1 VCGSCH
7 PGSEGRSAQAK
18 IVIQYPYLCMGTEH
32 RFAYLCYMSKKIV
45 LITGANKSI
54 GFEIARQM
62 AKAGYHIILG
72 SRDKANGE
80 QAVKKLKAE
89 GFNDVDL
96 LLIDVSDQASVN
108 QAKAKLESKLQEL
121 DVLVNNA
128 GISGGFPQSALTVSV
143 DTVKK
148 VYETN
153 VFGPIRVTQA
163 FIGLLRKS
171 EQPRIVNVTSDL
183 GSLTDHNNPNWA
195 YYAMKSGAYGPSKT
209 ALNAYTVA
217 LAYELRDTAFKVNAV
232 NPGYT
237 ATDFNAHRGTKS
249 VADGAAVIVK
259 YATIGADG
267 PTGHFL
273 SDYGE
278 TPW

>member
-1 VCGSCH
+1 MKNKT
-7 PGSEGRSAQAK
+7 A
-18 IVIQYPYLCMGTEH
+18 
-32 RFAYLCYMSKKIV
+32 

-54 GFEIARQM
+54 GFETARQL
-62 AKAGYHIILG
+62 AKAGYHIFLG

-80 QAVKKLKAE
+80 QAIAKLKAE
-89 GFNDVDL
+89 GFNDVEL
-96 LLIDVSDQASVN
+96 LLIDVSDQTSVDR
-108 QAKAKLESKLQEL
+108 AKAELENKIQVL

-153 VFGPIRVTQA
+153 VFGTIRVTQA
-163 FIGLLRKS
+163 FINLLRKS
-171 EQPRIVNVTSDL
+171 PQPRIVNVTSDL
-183 GSLTDHNNPNWA
+183 ASLTDHNNPDWV
-195 YYAMKSGAYGPSKT
+195 YYAMKGGAYGPSKT
-209 ALNAYTVA
+209 ALNAYTIA

-237 ATDFNAHRGTKS
+237 ATDFNGHRGTKS
-249 VADGAAVIVK
+249 VVDGAAVIVQ

-267 PTGHFL
+267 PSGKFL
-273 SDYGE
+273 SDYGK